1 MRKLYLNWYFV
12 KIDAVHFPLLTS
24 PTKNFFITFIS
35 FCLATAI
42 LLCVNY
48 FVLLDNLESSLKK
61 ASSDEVFSTLLNQL
75 RTTNLK
81 SRLEPNSDF
90 FFNIRIREVFD
101 LVDTIIRIE
110 ILD

>member
-1 MRKLYLNWYFV
+1 M
-12 KIDAVHFPLLTS
+12 HFPLLTS

-42 LLCVNY
+42 
-48 FVLLDNLESSLKK
+48 LLDNLESSLKK

-110 ILD
+110 IRD